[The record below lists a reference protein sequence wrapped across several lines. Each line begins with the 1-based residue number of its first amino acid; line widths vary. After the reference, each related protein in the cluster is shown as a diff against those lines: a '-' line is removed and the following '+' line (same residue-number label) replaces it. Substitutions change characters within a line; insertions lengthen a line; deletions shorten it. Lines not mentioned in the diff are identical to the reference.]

1 GIDIVDDHVD
11 VPIIGEVAKRRT
23 PACDDVSQT
32 ASRGG
37 WNFLEFG
44 AIEIAEKLRP
54 LRPGG
59 APILQVHLR
68 IDVSIDDE
76 NVEQAVVVEVEEAGS
91 PGQKRDSSVAQ
102 PGLIG
107 HIGKISAPV
116 ILIES
121 LVIVGKSCGEK
132 IDFAVAV
139 VISDADSHGRL
150 LASIFAERESR
161 SITHIFK
168 RAVMPV
174 AIQEVRRGIVG
185 HQQVH
190 PAVVIDI
197 HKGSGQTV
205 VAVGIRDAR
214 LHADVGKGAI
224 AVVVEQVVAL
234 SRQAAGPAHHID
246 PTKLAEIRRYGSLS
260 RDRWMIGIEL
270 HVSRNKQIELPV
282 VVVVTPGRARGP
294 ASERD
299 AVLLRYVGKCS
310 VVVVVI
316 EPVAAIVSHVDVGP
330 SVIVVIAHRRAE
342 SPTLVADAG
351 LVGDIGKSSIS
362 IVVKE
367 HGARSCFL
375 TFEGRESGTVQKI
388 DVKPA
393 IVIVVEQSDARTRS
407 LDDRT
412 FFLRAGTMMKLG
424 QSGLFGDVRKYD
436 GSTVHKA

>member
-1 GIDIVDDHVD
+1 ML
-11 VPIIGEVAKRRT
+11 
-23 PACDDVSQT
+23 
-32 ASRGG
+32 
-37 WNFLEFG
+37 F
-44 AIEIAEKLRP
+44 
-54 LRPGG
+54 
-59 APILQVHLR
+59 
-68 IDVSIDDE
+68 
-76 NVEQAVVVEVEEAGS
+76 
-91 PGQKRDSSVAQ
+91 
-102 PGLIG
+102 
-107 HIGKISAPV
+107 
-116 ILIES
+116 
-121 LVIVGKSCGEK
+121 
-132 IDFAVAV
+132 
-139 VISDADSHGRL
+139 
-150 LASIFAERESR
+150 R
-161 SITHIFK
+161 S
-168 RAVMPV
+168 
-174 AIQEVRRGIVG
+174 
-185 HQQVH
+185 
-190 PAVVIDI
+190 
-197 HKGSGQTV
+197 
-205 VAVGIRDAR
+205 
-214 LHADVGKGAI
+214 
-224 AVVVEQVVAL
+224 QVVAL

-246 PTKLAEIRRYGSLS
+246 PAKLAEIRGYGSLT
-260 RDRWMIGIEL
+260 RDRRMIGIEL
-270 HVSRNKQIELPV
+270 HVSRNKQIEPPV

-424 QSGLFGDVRKYD
+424 QSGLFGDVSKYD
-436 GSTVHKA
+436 GSTVHKAACGDGARLRVFDRGPGCAGRDSHICRGRLLRLWLLAVSGNRKEEDEDRKKK